1 MSLPSTLEIL
11 LSLTAQVAILY
22 FATGWIEHRESSD
35 ESKDR
40 LWNAF
45 YILVLTLTI
54 LAWAGP
60 HLRLL
65 PINVFFQSKNVVK
78 VLDWQTYVAW
88 ATLSVWG
95 TGVIVGFTALLLGIV
110 KSMNMLRA
118 TDPVEPDF
126 ERALLAEDKTSLHS
140 RHAVKLRITDQLVSP
155 YCWQMYQPLIVLP
168 RALLSAS
175 FDMVHTIVG
184 HEISHLRA
192 NHPFYLFLQRLVN
205 ILYWYHP
212 AVWRASHRAT
222 LQREFIAD
230 RGAVRSRTE
239 AVEYLKGL
247 MMLAEC
253 QATSPN
259 MPIGLALKESAS
271 QIQERIQRL
280 VTRDWNSRQAIVDKR
295 WIIKFAVIGSLCMVT
310 WLPISVA
317 ASSRGLWSPWPKWSA
332 EALHELGI
340 EVRDYEIDSH
350 RLLHHHGATSQRIL

>member
-1 MSLPSTLEIL
+1 MSLPSALEIL

-22 FATGWIEHRESSD
+22 FATGWIERRESSD

-45 YILVLTLTI
+45 YILVLTLTVF
-54 LAWAGP
+54 AWAGP
-60 HLRLL
+60 HLRIL
-65 PINVFFQSKNVVK
+65 PVSVFLESENVVK
-78 VLDWQTYVAW
+78 VLDWQTYIAW
-88 ATLSVWG
+88 AALSVWG
-95 TGVIVGFTALLLGIV
+95 AGVIIGFTALLLGML
-110 KSMNMLRA
+110 KSMNILRA
-118 TDPVEPDF
+118 TDPIEPDLQ
-126 ERALLAEDKTSLHS
+126 RALLAGIKTNSHS
-140 RHAVKLRITDQLVSP
+140 RHTVKLRTTDKLMSP
-155 YCWQMYQPLIVLP
+155 YCWQLYQPLIVLP

-192 NHPFYLFLQRLVN
+192 NHPFYLFLQRLVE

-212 AVWRASHRAT
+212 AVWRASRRAA

-230 RGAVRSRTE
+230 GGAVRSRTE
-239 AVEYLKGL
+239 AIEYLKGL

-253 QATSPN
+253 QAASPN
-259 MPIGLALKESAS
+259 LPIGLALKESAS

-280 VTRDWNSRQAIVDKR
+280 VARDWNSTQRAVQNR
-295 WIIKFAVIGSLCMVT
+295 WIIKFAAIACLCMVT

-317 ASSRGLWSPWPKWSA
+317 ASSRGLWSPWPQWSA
-332 EALHELGI
+332 GALRELGI

-350 RLLHHHGATSQRIL
+350 RVLHHHHDVSLH